1 MSKPLLSE
9 KKLSAV
15 LASFLDAAR
24 QAGTSQVGKAPQS
37 SQGYLRL
44 HANENPFPLPEPVM
58 KTALN
63 MLERLFHYPEDD
75 SATLREIAAKAYG
88 LDKSQAIAANG
99 SAEILSLI
107 HRSFLSP
114 GDKAGML
121 APGFGY
127 NHKLAA
133 LQGAKLEDFELKEDY
148 SFPLEEMTSSH
159 ANEMKFLIIAN
170 PNNPTGTFVPI
181 PVIEEVLKKVDRL
194 VVVDEAYGE
203 FGPDSAMRLVDTYP
217 NLLVLKSFSK
227 SFAVAG
233 ARVGFGFGHPA
244 VIQNLMGSLSMFN
257 MNILGQAVGIS
268 IVQNLD
274 AFKPLHEAIKAQ
286 RSRVSGELKGL
297 GFDVVP
303 SHTNFVLARVPEG
316 TGSVE
321 WQSALKDKKILV
333 SGFPS
338 GRLKD
343 FLRITIT
350 TKEQMDTLIEALHGV
365 HSGFA
370 PERGA
375 FTNRQS
381 GGPKTVSRN
390 QL

>member
-1 MSKPLLSE
+1 MNKPSLSE
-9 KKLSAV
+9 KKLDAV

-24 QAGTSQVGKAPQS
+24 RAGISQVGKAPQS
-37 SQGYLRL
+37 SQGFLRL
-44 HANENPFPLPEPVM
+44 HANENPFPLPETVM

-63 MLERLFHYPEDD
+63 ILERLFHYPEDD
-75 SATLREIAAKAYG
+75 SATLREIAAKTYG

-133 LQGAKLEDFELKEDY
+133 LQGAKLEDIELKEDY

-170 PNNPTGTFVPI
+170 PNNPTGTFAPI

-203 FGPDSAMRLVDTYP
+203 FGPDSAMRLVDKYP
-217 NLLVLKSFSK
+217 NLLVLRSFSK

-233 ARVGFGFGHPA
+233 ARVGFGFGHPT
-244 VIQNLMGSLSMFN
+244 VIQNLLGSLSMFN

-268 IVQNLD
+268 ILENLA
-274 AFKPLHEAIKAQ
+274 AFKPLHEAIKTQ

-297 GFDVVP
+297 GFDVAP

-316 TGSVE
+316 TGSAK
-321 WQSALKDKKILV
+321 WQNALKDKKILV
-333 SGFPS
+333 GGFPG

-350 TKEQMDTLIEALHGV
+350 TEEQMDTLIDALHDI
-365 HSGFA
+365 HACFM
-370 PERGA
+370 PKRGPI
-375 FTNRQS
+375 NSRQ
-381 GGPKTVSRN
+381 GAGPKTANRN